1 MKVDNKIVLSD
12 IGVTYRTIEFTDKA
26 INKLKIISTK
36 KNSKNIGAPTRRLAP
51 TQKRSKK
58 IRSF

>member
-12 IGVTYRTIEFTDKA
+12 MGVTYRTIEFSDKA

-36 KNSKNIGAPTRRLAP
+36 KSSKNIGAPTTR
-51 TQKRSKK
+51 
-58 IRSF
+58 